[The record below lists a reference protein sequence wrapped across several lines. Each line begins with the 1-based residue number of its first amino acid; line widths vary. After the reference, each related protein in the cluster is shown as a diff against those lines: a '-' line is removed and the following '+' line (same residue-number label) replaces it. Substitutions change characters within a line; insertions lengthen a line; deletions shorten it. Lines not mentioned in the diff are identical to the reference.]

1 MRKFFDKFNE
11 NCAKLK
17 ISTEFVSIDETLYPY
32 RGKTQIRQYNPNKLA
47 KYGLFCRSI
56 SDPKLA
62 YLYFTLPYAGK
73 PEEITDESVYVTGT
87 DNYTKYLVKGLEK
100 QTNIQGRNISM
111 DRYFTSMTI
120 AEYHLKKTITLVGTM
135 RTDRIGIPAE
145 MKEVRNRKS
154 PSTLVSY
161 VLKKKSGVRN
171 VLVLSTMHKN
181 ALTTKDE
188 RKKPHVITFY
198 DRTKGGVDV
207 MDMMASTYT
216 VKFKSRRWTMNAL
229 AYILDTVRTNMTT
242 LWNELNPE
250 SKMSSFDFL
259 WQLGEELIKPHILA
273 RSQSTGMQ
281 KHVTDAMKEVLGGDF
296 EPAPMQSLEVSQ
308 VDRSKCYVCMKEI
321 AGTNEYKRK
330 KNNLTKCKW
339 SCIKCGKKL
348 CKAHFFCVCE
358 SCK

>member
-1 MRKFFDKFNE
+1 MRKFFDKFSE

-32 RGKTQIRQYNPNKLA
+32 RGKTQIRQYNANKLA

-87 DNYTKYLVKGLEK
+87 DNYTKYLVEGLEK

-120 AEYHLKKTITLVGTM
+120 AEYLLKKAITLVGTM

-145 MKEVRNRKS
+145 MKEVKNRKS
-154 PSTLVSY
+154 PSTLYAYNKDIKSLLVSY
-161 VLKKKSGVRN
+161 VVKKKSGVRN

-188 RKKPHVITFY
+188 RKKPHVINFY

-229 AYILDTVRTNMTT
+229 AYILDTV
-242 LWNELNPE
+242 
-250 SKMSSFDFL
+250 
-259 WQLGEELIKPHILA
+259 
-273 RSQSTGMQ
+273 
-281 KHVTDAMKEVLGGDF
+281 
-296 EPAPMQSLEVSQ
+296 
-308 VDRSKCYVCMKEI
+308 
-321 AGTNEYKRK
+321 
-330 KNNLTKCKW
+330 
-339 SCIKCGKKL
+339 
-348 CKAHFFCVCE
+348 
-358 SCK
+358 

>member
-1 MRKFFDKFNE
+1 
-11 NCAKLK
+11 
-17 ISTEFVSIDETLYPY
+17 
-32 RGKTQIRQYNPNKLA
+32 
-47 KYGLFCRSI
+47 
-56 SDPKLA
+56 
-62 YLYFTLPYAGK
+62 
-73 PEEITDESVYVTGT
+73 
-87 DNYTKYLVKGLEK
+87 
-100 QTNIQGRNISM
+100 
-111 DRYFTSMTI
+111 
-120 AEYHLKKTITLVGTM
+120 
-135 RTDRIGIPAE
+135 
-145 MKEVRNRKS
+145 
-154 PSTLVSY
+154 
-161 VLKKKSGVRN
+161 
-171 VLVLSTMHKN
+171 MHKN

-207 MDMMASTYT
+207 IDMMASTYT
-216 VKFKSRRWTMNAL
+216 VKFKSRCWTMNAL